1 MNNNLLD
8 TKIEFLKGVGPA
20 RAELLQ
26 QELGIY
32 TFGQLLEYYPFRY
45 VDKSKV
51 YNICDINSD
60 QAYIQLKGQLTNIQ
74 IVGEKQAKRMVAKFK
89 DSTGEIELVWFKG
102 IKWLSSSLKINQ
114 EYVLFGKP
122 TLYRNNYNITHP
134 ELELVEQSLV
144 ANSVSLE
151 GVYST
156 TDKLTNKG
164 LSAKGIHKIEQN
176 LIAQIKGYI
185 QETLPDELL
194 DKLKLIPKEL
204 AVINAHAPENEQQL
218 QRAVFRLK
226 FEELF
231 FLQLRLLRQK
241 VIKTQTLKGH
251 VFNAV
256 GENFNTFYNNYLA
269 FELTEAQKRVIREI
283 RKDIGSGKH
292 MNRLLQGDV
301 GSGKTVVALLTM
313 LIAIDNGFQACLMAP
328 TEILATQ
335 HYLGLA
341 EMLKD
346 MNVTIELLTGSTKKA
361 KRNEIHTDLLNGTLN
376 ILVGTHAL
384 LEDAVQ
390 FNNLGYVVV
399 DEQHRFG
406 VAQRA
411 KLWAKDSPSNL
422 PEREALKKVFFKYQT
437 ARPSTYALLKA
448 NQQERKKQTTEA
460 EQVLWENLKTKQLGT
475 KFRRQHIIDE
485 FIVDFVGLEKKLVI
499 EVDGKYHNSSEQI
512 EADKMRTQILEELGF
527 KVIRF
532 TNEEVLLDID
542 NVLKKITEA
551 TNSLPFGEGRGG
563 ALIPHVLVMT
573 ATPIP
578 RTLAMTFY
586 GDLDISIIDELPA
599 GRKPIKTIHKFDSSR
614 LRVFG
619 MMEEEIKKGRQIYVV
634 YPLINESEKMD
645 YKDLMDGFDAILR
658 RFPMPQYQVSI
669 VHGQMKPK
677 DKEFEMQRFVKGE
690 TNIMVATTVIEVGV
704 NVPNASVMVIESAE
718 RFGLSQLHQLRGR
731 VGRGAEQSYCILMS
745 GNKLSP
751 EGKLRLE
758 TMVRTNDGFEIAEVD
773 LKLRGPGD
781 IQGTQQSGL
790 LNLKIADLAK
800 DGQILQ
806 AARTEAVEILK
817 EDANLQLPKHYR
829 LIEALNTIKRNKKN
843 WSRIS

>member
-1 MNNNLLD
+1 MNNHLLD

-51 YNICDINSD
+51 YNIADINSD
-60 QAYIQLKGQLTNIQ
+60 QAYIQLKGKLTNVQ

-89 DSTGEIELVWFKG
+89 DATGEIELVWFKG
-102 IKWLSSSLKINQ
+102 IKWLTSSLKINQ
-114 EYVLFGKP
+114 EYILFGKP

-134 ELELVEQSLV
+134 ELELAEQSLL
-144 ANSVSLE
+144 ANSVCLE
-151 GVYST
+151 GVYYST
-156 TDKLTNKG
+156 EKLSNKG
-164 LSAKGIHKIEQN
+164 LSAKGIHKIQQN
-176 LIAQIKGYI
+176 LIAQIKGCI

-194 DKLKLIPKEL
+194 EKLKLISKER

-218 QRAVFRLK
+218 QRALFRLK

-241 VIKTQTLKGH
+241 VIKTQTIKGH
-251 VFNAV
+251 IFNAV
-256 GENFNTFYNNYLA
+256 GENFNTFYNHHLA
-269 FELTEAQKRVIREI
+269 FKLTEAQKRVIREI

-335 HYLGLA
+335 HFLGLS

-361 KRNEIHTDLLNGTLN
+361 KRTEIHTDLLNGTLK

-384 LEDAVQ
+384 LENVVQ

-411 KLWAKDSPSNL
+411 KLWAKSP
-422 PEREALKKVFFKYQT
+422 
-437 ARPSTYALLKA
+437 
-448 NQQERKKQTTEA
+448 
-460 EQVLWENLKTKQLGT
+460 
-475 KFRRQHIIDE
+475 
-485 FIVDFVGLEKKLVI
+485 
-499 EVDGKYHNSSEQI
+499 
-512 EADKMRTQILEELGF
+512 
-527 KVIRF
+527 
-532 TNEEVLLDID
+532 TN
-542 NVLKKITEA
+542 ITE
-551 TNSLPFGEGRGG
+551 GEPR
-563 ALIPHVLVMT
+563 IPHVLVMT

-586 GDLDISIIDELPA
+586 GDLDVSVIDELPA

-619 MMEEEIKKGRQIYVV
+619 MMEEEIKKGRQVYVV

-758 TMVRTNDGFEIAEVD
+758 TMVKTNDGFEIAEVD

-790 LNLKIADLAK
+790 LNLNIADLAR

-806 AARTEAVEILK
+806 AARNEAVEILK
-817 EDANLQLPKHYR
+817 EDTNLQLPKNFR
-829 LIEALNTIKRNKKN
+829 LVDALNTLKRNKKN